1 GIDQNITISGPGPTV
16 LAVSRDAQAAFLFRI
31 FYVNPG
37 HTVLIEGLTISGGQ
51 GDGGAGGI
59 ANAATLTINN
69 RIVRNNLAFRG
80 HGGGI
85 YNGGTLTITNSVV
98 RDNLATVDISFNG
111 GSAGGILN
119 DGTLTIINS
128 TISGNSTAQG
138 SPMVGIGGGIWSLA
152 GNV

>member
-1 GIDQNITISGPGPTV
+1 
-16 LAVSRDAQAAFLFRI
+16 
-31 FYVNPG
+31 
-37 HTVLIEGLTISGGQ
+37 
-51 GDGGAGGI
+51 
-59 ANAATLTINN
+59 
-69 RIVRNNLAFRG
+69 FRG

-152 GNV
+152 GTVEISNSTISLNNADLYGGGIASADSLTITNGTIS